1 MYIFSYNNKEAA
13 LASIVENEAQIIFSS
28 TQESSVISWLKDHGL
43 HASLIEDIQSEGQS
57 ITYDEIGDS
66 KLKIMKYLI
75 PKEEDA
81 RLTVS
86 YNVSIL
92 YFKKKLFILSQEP
105 VVIERIKKTYL
116 AHDDTRYNSAYFL
129 YLLPD
134 IIIDNNTSILEHIEM
149 ILETLE
155 ENIFN
160 YKAKEDVLHHDIY
173 YMRRTLDKLLKF
185 STQEKDSIRK
195 GYDYLTEEEKKAL
208 QYEYLDLEDH
218 IGYLINESMALL
230 DRSEYL
236 LNLHNGILSTRMNN
250 AMQKL
255 AAISLIFLPLTFIAG
270 VYGMNFSHMPELE
283 WKFGY
288 ALVWSIYI
296 VIAGLIY
303 MKLRKMEWL

>member
-1 MYIFSYNNKEAA
+1 MYIFSYNNKETA
-13 LASIVENEAQIIFSS
+13 LTSIVENEAQIIFAS
-28 TQESSVISWLKDHGL
+28 TQELSVISWLKDHGL

-57 ITYDEIGDS
+57 ITYDEIEDS

-86 YNVSIL
+86 CNVSIL

-105 VVIERIKKTYL
+105 VVIERIKKSYL
-116 AHDDTRYNSAYFL
+116 AHDDIRYNSAYLL
-129 YLLPD
+129 YLFPD
-134 IIIDNNTSILEHIEM
+134 IIIDNNTAILEHIET

-155 ENIFN
+155 ENIFD
-160 YKAKEDVLHHDIY
+160 YKAKEDVLHQEIY
-173 YMRRTLDKLLKF
+173 YMRRTLDKLLKIA
-185 STQEKDSIRK
+185 TQEKDSIRK
-195 GYDYLTEEEKKAL
+195 GYDHLSEEEKKAL

-218 IGYLINESMALL
+218 IGYLMNESMALL

-236 LNLHNGILSTRMNN
+236 LNLHNGILSTRMNK

-270 VYGMNFSHMPELE
+270 VYGMNFSHIPELE

-288 ALVWSIYI
+288 ALVWIVYI
-296 VIAGLIY
+296 VIAGLVY
-303 MKLRKMEWL
+303 TKLRKMEWL